1 MTAGEVGQ
9 PGHATG
15 HDVPGSPA
23 RGRRIALV
31 TGGTRGIGLAISL
44 QLAAASYHVIVS
56 SRSQKAVDQ
65 AVSACRADGGQ
76 ATGMTCDVGDRDSLN
91 RLMDAVTRQFAR
103 LDVLVNNAGVL
114 PRATRAERVT
124 DDEWDETLGINLSA
138 PWFLSKRAHKLMR
151 DSGGVIVNIT
161 STAAHYPTTGL
172 APYNVSKA
180 GLTMLTR
187 VLALE
192 WARDGIRVLAV
203 APGKIDTDLLTPI
216 KALVAADKIVVNPQ
230 ERIGRPGDVAT
241 LVSFLISDAAAYMTG
256 VVVPVD
262 GGELLVTSSTG

>member
-1 MTAGEVGQ
+1 MSAGAAGQ
-9 PGHATG
+9 PDDA
-15 HDVPGSPA
+15 P
-23 RGRRIALV
+23 RGDEPRDPRPRRLALV
-31 TGGTRGIGLAISL
+31 TGGTRGIGLAISMR
-44 QLAAASYHVIVS
+44 LAAVGYHVIVS
-56 SRSQKAVDQ
+56 SRSPQ
-65 AVSACRADGGQ
+65 AVADAEAACRADGGE
-76 ATGMTCDVGDRDSLN
+76 ATGIVCDVADRDSLDQ
-91 RLMDAVTRQFAR
+91 LMDTVTRQFGR

-124 DDEWDETLGINLSA
+124 DDAWDEALGINLSA
-138 PWFLSKRAHKLMR
+138 PWFLATRAHRLMKG
-151 DSGGVIVNIT
+151 SGGVVVNIT

-216 KALVAADKIVVNPQ
+216 KELVAANTIVLNPQ
-230 ERIGRPGDVAT
+230 QRIGQPRDVAD
-241 LVSFLISDAAAYMTG
+241 LVSFLVSDAAAYITG
-256 VVVPVD
+256 VVIPVD
-262 GGELLVTSSTG
+262 GGELLVASSDG

>member
-1 MTAGEVGQ
+1 VTGRESGQ
-9 PGHATG
+9 PDYAAGHNK
-15 HDVPGSPA
+15 PGNSPPA
-23 RGRRIALV
+23 QKIALV
-31 TGGTRGIGLAISL
+31 TGGTKGIGLAISL

-56 SRSQKAVDQ
+56 SRSQEAVEQ
-65 AVSACRADGGQ
+65 AVAACRADGGQ
-76 ATGMTCDVGDRDSLN
+76 ATGMTCDVGNRDSLN
-91 RLMDAVTRQFAR
+91 QLMDTVAGQYGR
-103 LDVLVNNAGVL
+103 LDVLVNNAGML

-124 DDEWDETLGINLSA
+124 EAEWDQTLGINLSA
-138 PWFLSKRAHKLMR
+138 PWFLARRAHTLMK

-161 STAAHYPTTGL
+161 STAAHYPSTGL
-172 APYNVSKA
+172 APYNVTKA

-216 KALVAADKIVVNPQ
+216 KALVAANKIAVNPQ
-230 ERIGRPGDVAT
+230 QRIGHPGDVAA
-241 LVSFLISDAAAYMTG
+241 LVSFLVSEAAAYITG

-262 GGELLVTSSTG
+262 GGELLVTSSAG

>member
-1 MTAGEVGQ
+1 MSTEPRQ
-9 PGHATG
+9 PDHATG
-15 HDVPGSPA
+15 PGVPDSPA
-23 RGRRIALV
+23 RGSKIALV

-44 QLAAASYHVIVS
+44 RLAAANYHVIVS
-56 SRSQKAVDQ
+56 SRSQEAVEQ

-76 ATGMTCDVGDRDSLN
+76 ATGMTCDVGSRDSLN
-91 RLMDAVTRQFAR
+91 QLMDAVTRQYGR

-114 PRATRAERVT
+114 PRATRAEQVT
-124 DDEWDETLGINLSA
+124 DDEWDTILGINLSA
-138 PWFLSKRAHKLMR
+138 PWTLARRAHALMR
-151 DSGGVIVNIT
+151 ECGGVIVNIT

-203 APGKIDTDLLTPI
+203 APGKIDTDLLAPI
-216 KALVAADKIVVNPQ
+216 KSLVEAKKIAVNPQ
-230 ERIGRPGDVAT
+230 DRIGHPGDVAA
-241 LVSFLISDAAAYMTG
+241 LVSFLTSDAAAYITG
-256 VVVPVD
+256 AVVPVD
-262 GGELLVTSSTG
+262 GGELLIASSAS